1 MRERGL
7 GGESTLVLG
16 IDTSCDDTGVGI
28 VRDGVVLA
36 NVIAS
41 QALHR
46 EFGGVMPELASRA
59 HLSEIDRIVQLALEQ
74 AGVGL
79 EDMDVIA
86 ATRGPGLAG
95 SLLVGFTY
103 ARGLAF
109 ALGKRFYAMHHLEGH
124 IQSALASE
132 PSLEPPFL
140 ALIASGGHTHLFD
153 CAASGVYTLVG
164 ATRDDAAGE
173 AFDKVARLLGLG
185 FPGGP
190 AMAKAALEGDPH
202 GYPFSV
208 PLQGQSGFEFSYSG
222 LKNAARL
229 AVEARDRGEVTASV
243 ADLAA
248 SFQRVV
254 VEALVKTTARAA
266 KRLQR
271 RVIVVAGGV
280 AANRALREAFARLE
294 ARDGLRVLFPPAELN
309 TDNGAMIA
317 LAGFVRAARGD
328 GADGF
333 DSSVVPYW
341 ALAANS

>member
-1 MRERGL
+1 MI
-7 GGESTLVLG
+7 VLG
-16 IDTSCDDTGVGI
+16 IDTSCDDTGVGV
-28 VRDGVVLA
+28 VRDGRVLS

-41 QALHR
+41 QTLHA

-59 HLSEIDRIVQLALEQ
+59 HLTEISRIVELALDT
-74 AGVGL
+74 AGVRL
-79 EDMDVIA
+79 EDVDVIA

-103 ARGLAF
+103 AKGLAF
-109 ALGKRFYAMHHLEGH
+109 AAQKTFYAMHHLEGH
-124 IQSALASE
+124 IQSALASD
-132 PSLEPPFL
+132 PTLEPPFL

-153 CAASGVYTLVG
+153 CARAGTYKLIG

-173 AFDKVARLLGLG
+173 AFDKVARLLNLG

-190 AMAKAALEGDPH
+190 AVSRAALEGNPQ
-202 GYPFSV
+202 GYPFTP
-208 PLQGQSGFEFSYSG
+208 PLQGQTGFEFSYSG

-229 AVEARDRGEVTASV
+229 AVAARDRGEITVSV

-254 VEALVKTTARAA
+254 VESLVKTTARAA
-266 KRLQR
+266 KSLGR

-280 AANRALREAFARLE
+280 AANRALRDAFADLE
-294 ARDGLRVLFPPAELN
+294 AKNDWRVLFPPPDLN

-317 LAGFVRAARGD
+317 LAGYVRVARGD
-328 GADGF
+328 VADGLA
-333 DSSVVPYW
+333 SSVVPYW
-341 ALAANS
+341 ALATAS

>member
-1 MRERGL
+1 M
-7 GGESTLVLG
+7 LVLG

-28 VRDGVVLA
+28 VRDGAVLA

-46 EFGGVMPELASRA
+46 AFGGVMPELASRA
-59 HLSEIDRIVQLALEQ
+59 HLDEIDRILQIAFEN
-74 AGVGL
+74 AGVRL
-79 EDMDVIA
+79 EDVDVIA

-109 ALGKRFYAMHHLEGH
+109 AQRKPFYAMHHLEGH
-124 IQSALASE
+124 VQSALASE
-132 PSLEPPFL
+132 PKLEPPFL

-153 CAASGVYTLVG
+153 CAASGSYTLVG

-190 AMAKAALEGDPH
+190 AIARAALEGDPH

-208 PLQGQSGFEFSYSG
+208 PLQGQTGFEFSYSG
-222 LKNAARL
+222 IKNAARL

-243 ADLAA
+243 SDLAA

-254 VEALVKTTARAA
+254 VESLVKTTARAA
-266 KRLQR
+266 RKLNR

-280 AANRALREAFARLE
+280 AANRALRDAFARLE
-294 ARDGLRVLFPPAELN
+294 AKEGVRALFPPPDLN

-317 LAGFVRAARGD
+317 LAGYVRAARGD
-328 GADGF
+328 SPDGF

-341 ALAANS
+341 ALASGS

>member
-1 MRERGL
+1 ML
-7 GGESTLVLG
+7 ILG

-28 VRDGVVLA
+28 VRDGRVLA
-36 NVIAS
+36 NVVAS

-46 EFGGVMPELASRA
+46 AFGGVMPEMASRA
-59 HLSEIDRIVQLALEQ
+59 HLDEMDRVVGIALEDAGVTLEEIDA
-74 AGVGL
+74 
-79 EDMDVIA
+79 IA

-109 ALGKRFYAMHHLEGH
+109 ATRKAFYAMHHLEGH
-124 IQSALASE
+124 IQSALASD
-132 PSLEPPFL
+132 PTLQPPFL
-140 ALIASGGHTHLFD
+140 ALVASGGHTHLYD
-153 CAASGVYTLVG
+153 SPTVGVYTQVG

-190 AMAKAALEGDPH
+190 AISKVALEGDPR
-202 GYPFSV
+202 GYAFSV
-208 PLQGQSGFEFSYSG
+208 PLQGQTGFDFSYSG
-222 LKNAARL
+222 IKNAARL
-229 AVEARDRGEVTASV
+229 AVDARDRGEVTASV

-254 VEALVKTTARAA
+254 VESLVNTTARAA
-266 KRLQR
+266 KKLGR
-271 RVIVVAGGV
+271 RTIVVAGGV
-280 AANRALREAFARLE
+280 AANRALRDAFARLE
-294 ARDGLRVLFPPAELN
+294 VSVGVRVLFPPPDLN

-328 GADGF
+328 AADGF

-341 ALAANS
+341 ALATSS